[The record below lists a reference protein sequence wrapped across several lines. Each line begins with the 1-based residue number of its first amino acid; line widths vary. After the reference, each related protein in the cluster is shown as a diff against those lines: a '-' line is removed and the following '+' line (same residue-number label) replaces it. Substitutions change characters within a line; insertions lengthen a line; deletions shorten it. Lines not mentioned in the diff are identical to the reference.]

1 MPPSVSAL
9 PVVLRDRLAE
19 LSPAWRQG
27 LIRLLIAWTGI
38 FAVFWSDW
46 AAMADQWWNS
56 STYNHIL
63 LVPVIIAWLV
73 HYRLPE
79 LAKLE
84 PSGWWPGLVFAA
96 GATLLWALGV
106 FAGLATA
113 RQLGVVLLLVAAVLL
128 LLGPRL
134 GRALAFPLGFMLFL
148 VPFGDELV
156 PALQMVTAEM
166 TIGLVHLSGIP
177 AVIDGV
183 FIDTPAGLFEVAE
196 ACSGVKFLVAMIAFG
211 VLVANVCFVSV
222 WRRAAFLLACVI
234 VPILANGVR
243 AWGTV
248 FAAQYVGAEAATG
261 LDHIIYGW
269 IFFGIVLAL
278 ILGGAWRWF
287 DRPVD
292 DPIIDAAR
300 IAASPML
307 TRLAALRMGGTIA
320 LAGLAL
326 VAAAGQ
332 GWTRAADA
340 LSARLP
346 SQIFLPDIAG
356 WRRIDYSP
364 DIWWEPRAAGAEH
377 RLLGRYVDGE
387 GREVDVFL
395 AVYASQQ
402 DGREAGGFGEG
413 AVPADGTWAWLSPG
427 PAGKAASGQRILAQ
441 GRVARLAETS
451 YRTGDLVTGS
461 NAVLKLA
468 TMRDRM
474 LLRARPTMLL
484 ILSAE
489 EKKGVS
495 AADSI
500 ARFRK
505 AAGPLGLWMDR
516 IAGLR

>member
-1 MPPSVSAL
+1 MPPSAAAAPSAL
-9 PVVLRDRLAE
+9 RSRLAG
-19 LSPAWRQG
+19 LSSAWRQSLLRLG
-27 LIRLLIAWTGI
+27 LAWAGLFAI
-38 FAVFWSDW
+38 FWPDW
-46 AAMADQWWNS
+46 LAMADQWWNS

-63 LVPVIIAWLV
+63 LVPAIVAWLV
-73 HYRLPE
+73 HYRMPE
-79 LAKLE
+79 LVKLE
-84 PSGWWPGLVFAA
+84 PASWWPGLVLAA
-96 GATLLWALGV
+96 GAVLLWSLGV

-113 RQLGVVLLLVAAVLL
+113 RQLGVVLLLVAAVVT

-134 GRALAFPLGFMLFL
+134 GRALIFPLGFMLFL

-156 PALQMVTAEM
+156 PALQMITAEL

-177 AVIDGV
+177 AAIDGV

-196 ACSGVKFLVAMIAFG
+196 ACSGVKFLVAMVAFG
-211 VLVANVCFVSV
+211 VLVANVCFISLR
-222 WRRAAFLLACVI
+222 RRALFLLACIV

-278 ILGGAWRWF
+278 ILGAAWRWF
-287 DRPVD
+287 DRPID
-292 DPIIDAAR
+292 DPVIDAAA
-300 IAASPML
+300 ILATPLL
-307 TRLAALRMGGTIA
+307 TRLAALRIKGGYA
-320 LAGLAL
+320 LAGLLAI
-326 VAAAGQ
+326 VAMGQ
-332 GWTRAADA
+332 GWARAADA
-340 LSARLP
+340 LSAPLP
-346 SQIFLPDIAG
+346 AQIFLPEVPG
-356 WRRIDYSP
+356 WRRVDYAP
-364 DIWWEPRAAGAEH
+364 AVWWEPRAGGADH
-377 RLLGRYVDGE
+377 RLLGRYADADG
-387 GREVDVFL
+387 RQVDVFL
-395 AVYASQQ
+395 AIYAAQR

-413 AVPADGTWAWLSPG
+413 AMPAGGAWAWLSPG
-427 PAGKAASGQRILAQ
+427 PAGEDASGQRLLAN
-441 GRVARLAETS
+441 GTVARLAETS

-489 EKKGVS
+489 ESGD
-495 AADSI
+495 AAAGDAI
-500 ARFRK
+500 ARFRE
-505 AAGPLGLWMDR
+505 AAGPLGPWMDR